1 MTSGMDIALRHL
13 EVSTHA
19 RSWRNMHGHLSVI
32 VRYSRIVA
40 EVSPAVH
47 VLRNRGSHLVGST
60 QMSQIFAQKLEFV
73 ISKGSLP
80 QDLDLMLSGSGFI
93 LFRVVS

>member
-1 MTSGMDIALRHL
+1 MDIALRHL

-19 RSWRNMHGHLSVI
+19 RSWRNIHGHLSVI

-40 EVSPAVH
+40 EVSPGLLFMYLGIGEAILWGV
-47 VLRNRGSHLVGST
+47 